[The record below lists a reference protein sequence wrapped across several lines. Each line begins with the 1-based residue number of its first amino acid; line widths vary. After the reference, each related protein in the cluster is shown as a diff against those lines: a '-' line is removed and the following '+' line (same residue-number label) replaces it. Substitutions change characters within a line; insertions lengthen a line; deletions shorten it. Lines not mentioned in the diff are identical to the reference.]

1 MDSILIIGAGGHA
14 KSSID
19 VIKQTGKYV
28 IYGVIDNDPK
38 LKSILDL
45 KIIGNDDNLE
55 EIRKSCTN
63 AFIGIGQIK
72 SPKARIEILE
82 KLKKIDYKLPC
93 IISPT
98 STISR
103 YSDISEASII
113 FNNVIIGP
121 NSSIG
126 SNCIINN
133 FSLIEHDCIIGNNVH
148 VSTNVT
154 INGNVS
160 VGHETFI
167 GSGSIIKQGV
177 RIGSNCFIK
186 MGSVITK
193 DLLNNETI

>member
-1 MDSILIIGAGGHA
+1 MSSILIIGAGGHA

-19 VIKQTGKYV
+19 VIEQTGKYK
-28 IYGVIDNDPK
+28 IYGVINNDPEI
-38 LKSILDL
+38 KSILDL
-45 KIIGNDDNLE
+45 KIIGNDNNLE
-55 EIRKSCTN
+55 EIRKSCEN

-72 SPKARIEILE
+72 SPKTRIKFFE
-82 KLKKIDYKLPC
+82 KLKKIDYRLPC
-93 IISPT
+93 IISPN
-98 STISR
+98 STVSR
-103 YSDISEASII
+103 YSNILEASII
-113 FNNVIIGP
+113 FNNVVVGP

-160 VGHETFI
+160 VGNETFI
-167 GSGSIIKQGV
+167 GSGSTIKQGIK
-177 RIGSNCFIK
+177 IGSNCFIK

-193 DLLNNETI
+193 DLSDNETI

>member
-1 MDSILIIGAGGHA
+1 MDSIIILGAGGHA
-14 KSSID
+14 RSSID
-19 VIKQTGKYV
+19 VIKQTGKYD

-38 LKSILDL
+38 IKSILDL
-45 KIIGNDDNLE
+45 KIIGNDNNLE
-55 EIRKSCTN
+55 EIRKSCAN

-72 SPKARIEILE
+72 SPKARIKILQ

-98 STISR
+98 STVSK
-103 YSDISEASII
+103 YSNISEASII

-126 SNCIINN
+126 YNSIINN

-160 VGHETFI
+160 VGSETFI

-186 MGSVITK
+186 MGSTITK
-193 DLLNNETI
+193 DLSDNETK